1 MKMASTLEMKM
12 QRLNDARKKA
22 EEISQKR
29 QRLAGELDGHKKRQ
43 AELEKQCRDTYE
55 CEIAE
60 LPGLIQQLENECES
74 ALAEAESL
82 LMVPATQVEKSVTP
96 IPEKPTTPSK
106 VQTTEP
112 VQKPQGIVPPSVLRR
127 IAKPVVEDE
136 EDVV

>member
-1 MKMASTLEMKM
+1 MASTLEQKM

-29 QRLAGELDGHKKRQ
+29 QRLTGELDGHNKRQ
-43 AELEKQCRDTYE
+43 AELEKQCRDTYD

-60 LPGLIQQLENECES
+60 LPGLITQLECECEV
-74 ALAEAESL
+74 ALAEAEKL
-82 LMVPATQVEKSVTP
+82 LMVPAVSMEKLATPISEKSVA
-96 IPEKPTTPSK
+96 PSK
-106 VQTTEP
+106 VQITEP